1 MSNDFTMQHFST
13 FVSKVSNMSRFNIPL
28 IKTYAA
34 ISAFVLFWMMTFAYV
49 LPINIFK
56 QKTPKIAWCYN
67 QIWGQKWSFF
77 TNPHLWNERLFFV
90 IKKSNTTQVCD
101 SIDVL
106 NELWKDKRI
115 NAPFN
120 TKEDIL
126 NHIMYWQ
133 IDALKETID
142 TTQKMIKP
150 NSTAASNIENFG
162 KLMLQKRGY
171 KIDSNTQFK
180 MMLYSDYIDE
190 FGSNKKNKKCILEF
204 ETSYKPFK

>member
-1 MSNDFTMQHFST
+1 MF
-13 FVSKVSNMSRFNIPL
+13 I
-28 IKTYAA
+28 
-34 ISAFVLFWMMTFAYV
+34 LFWIMTFAYV
-49 LPINIFK
+49 LPVNIFK

-77 TNPHLWNERLFFV
+77 TQPNLYNERLFFV
-90 IKKSNTTQVCD
+90 LKKSETTQVTD

-106 NELWKDKRI
+106 NELWKDKRTNI
-115 NAPFN
+115 PFN

-142 TTQKMIKP
+142 TSKKITKTNNTSM
-150 NSTAASNIENFG
+150 SNIENFG
-162 KLMLQKRGY
+162 KLMLQKKGY
-171 KIDSNTQFK
+171 KIDDSTQFK
-180 MMLYSDYIDE
+180 MMLYADYING
-190 FGSNKKNKKCILEF
+190 FGINKKNKKCVLEF